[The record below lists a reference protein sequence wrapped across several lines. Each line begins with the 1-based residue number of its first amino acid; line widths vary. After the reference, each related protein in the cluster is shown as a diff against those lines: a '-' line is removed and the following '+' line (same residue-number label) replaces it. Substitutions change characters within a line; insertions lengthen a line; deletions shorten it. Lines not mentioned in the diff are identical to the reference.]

1 MLHPSW
7 IITDLDETLLLEDS
21 SISKR
26 TLKAIES
33 IRSKGV
39 KFGIATTRSKNFA
52 QDYIDLLQPDIAVV
66 SGGAL
71 AYNEEKVVYR
81 QIIDKSLFN
90 NLQKTLQQTLNLKKV
105 VIDTTKGRFKSL
117 LELNNLKDIE
127 VLSLFVWLEEDE
139 NMAPLK
145 NQNNEIEITKLW
157 EVGMYRLSHQKATKA
172 NALKQILKNH
182 NPKSIVCFGDDLM
195 DVGMLDHFY
204 GIAVANALNEVKAVA
219 DEITLSNKEEGF
231 AHRVEQLLN

>member
-26 TLKAIES
+26 TLKAIEN

-52 QDYIDLLQPDIAVV
+52 QSYIDLLQPDIAVV
-66 SGGAL
+66 NGGAL
-71 AYNEEKVVYR
+71 AYNEEKVVY
-81 QIIDKSLFN
+81 QQPIDNYL
-90 NLQKTLQQTLNLKKV
+90 LKKLLKPLQLKKI
-105 VIDTTKGRFKSL
+105 VIDTTKGRFNSL
-117 LELNNLKDIE
+117 SELNILKDIE
-127 VLSLFVWLEEDE
+127 VLSLFVWLEKGE
-139 NMAPLK
+139 NIAPFK
-145 NQNNEIEITKLW
+145 NQNSEIEITKLW
-157 EVGMYRLSHQKATKA
+157 EAGMYRLSHHKATKA
-172 NALKQILKNH
+172 NALKHILKNY

-204 GIAVANALNEVKAVA
+204 GIAVANALSEAKAVA